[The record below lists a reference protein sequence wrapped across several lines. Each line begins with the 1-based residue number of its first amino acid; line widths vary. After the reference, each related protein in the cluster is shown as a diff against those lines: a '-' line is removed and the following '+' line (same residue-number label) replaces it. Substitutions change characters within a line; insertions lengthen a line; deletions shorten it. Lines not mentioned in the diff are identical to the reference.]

1 LSPEAGVLGRL
12 AASVADGTPVDWN
25 RVEPD
30 IAPGERRLVPHLR
43 LVESIASLY
52 RSIPDLDETVPDDVP
67 SGPRWGRLVMLER
80 IGEGMSCEVHRAFD
94 TDLYRPVALKLLHQE
109 GQAARTAHERIL
121 QEARRLAR
129 VRHPHVV
136 QVLGAEQHNDRV
148 GLWMELVEGE
158 SLDRI
163 VKTRGTFGA
172 REASGIGQ
180 DICSALAAVHG
191 AGLLH
196 RDVKAQNVLREEGGR
211 IVLMDFGTGEEL
223 HRGGGTARIV
233 GTPLYLAPEIFQ
245 GKAASIRSDLYSVG
259 VLLFYLVTGDFPVAA
274 SSMQQLASAQ
284 GQRQVRR
291 LRDVRPDLPSGF
303 VKVVD
308 RALEH
313 EPAARFQSAGEMEA
327 ALRDLPGA
335 FQPQK
340 LVETAKP
347 AAYSR
352 RAIVTGSL
360 AAMLLLVVGL
370 IAWQRVATRPAVT
383 TPGLTRIAVLPMK
396 NLSPSATPYLADAL
410 TDQLIATLGQIQ
422 SLRVTASGS
431 AARFKGSTAAGDEIA
446 KQLGVDALVETTLTS
461 EQAAPARPLRARV
474 DTRVVKAGVAAPLWT
489 GSVEWVA
496 GDSDALQAGLTR
508 AIAKAVNAAV
518 TPAESGRI
526 GAARQTNPNA
536 EEAYLQGRAELM
548 GYGPDAAR
556 RAQQA
561 FQRALTFDPK
571 HAGAHAGLSR
581 AYVVL
586 GQFGMI
592 SEADSRQSA
601 LAAARAAVDLN
612 DDMAEGHRAL
622 ADLNFFFDWD
632 WAAAEREY
640 QKTLALNPSFS
651 RARMTY
657 AELLATLRRFPE
669 AFREVE
675 IARSLDPQSSEV
687 TTSSAVVLLYARK
700 LDEARALIERTLLE
714 QPGSIGAL
722 VVRARVDE
730 AQSRYREALEAVD
743 RAAELSAGGGVA
755 VQVTRLQLLARLGQ
769 SEEALA
775 GLAALEQQSAA
786 RKIRLSHRDRAY
798 VKLALGDESGAC
810 DEIEQS
816 FEERESA
823 LRWIAV
829 DSRVDR
835 LRRNPRFEAVLKHM
849 GLS

>member
-1 LSPEAGVLGRL
+1 MSPEAGVLGRL

-25 RVEPD
+25 HVEPD
-30 IAPGERRLVPHLR
+30 IAPGERRLVRHLR

-52 RSIPDLDETVPDDVP
+52 RSIPELDETAPDDVP

-136 QVLGAEQHNDRV
+136 QVLGAEQHDDRV

-340 LVETAKP
+340 LVDTATP

-352 RAIVTGSL
+352 RAIVAGSL

-396 NLSPSATPYLADAL
+396 DLSPSATPYLADAL

-431 AARFKGSTAAGDEIA
+431 AARFKGSSAAADEIA
-446 KQLGVDALVETTLTS
+446 KQLGVDALVETSMTS
-461 EQAAPARPLRARV
+461 EQAAPDATASSARGHAR
-474 DTRVVKAGVAAPLWT
+474 RQGWCGSAALDRIRRM
-489 GSVEWVA
+489 G
-496 GDSDALQAGLTR
+496 G
-508 AIAKAVNAAV
+508 
-518 TPAESGRI
+518 GRQRRPP
-526 GAARQTNPNA
+526 GRSYPRNR
-536 EEAYLQGRAELM
+536 QGR
-548 GYGPDAAR
+548 
-556 RAQQA
+556 
-561 FQRALTFDPK
+561 
-571 HAGAHAGLSR
+571 
-581 AYVVL
+581 
-586 GQFGMI
+586 
-592 SEADSRQSA
+592 
-601 LAAARAAVDLN
+601 
-612 DDMAEGHRAL
+612 
-622 ADLNFFFDWD
+622 
-632 WAAAEREY
+632 
-640 QKTLALNPSFS
+640 
-651 RARMTY
+651 
-657 AELLATLRRFPE
+657 
-669 AFREVE
+669 
-675 IARSLDPQSSEV
+675 
-687 TTSSAVVLLYARK
+687 
-700 LDEARALIERTLLE
+700 RTR
-714 QPGSIGAL
+714 P
-722 VVRARVDE
+722 
-730 AQSRYREALEAVD
+730 
-743 RAAELSAGGGVA
+743 
-755 VQVTRLQLLARLGQ
+755 
-769 SEEALA
+769 
-775 GLAALEQQSAA
+775 
-786 RKIRLSHRDRAY
+786 
-798 VKLALGDESGAC
+798 
-810 DEIEQS
+810 
-816 FEERESA
+816 
-823 LRWIAV
+823 
-829 DSRVDR
+829 
-835 LRRNPRFEAVLKHM
+835 
-849 GLS
+849 